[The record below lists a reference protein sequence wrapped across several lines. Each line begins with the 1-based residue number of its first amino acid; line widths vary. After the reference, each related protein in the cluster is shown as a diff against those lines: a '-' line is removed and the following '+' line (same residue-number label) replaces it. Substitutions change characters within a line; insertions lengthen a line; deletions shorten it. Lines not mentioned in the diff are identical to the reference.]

1 MTRTGTIHGICV
13 WFEARLFGNI
23 GYSSRPG
30 SQSVHGQLFL
40 AWLQP
45 VRVEEGA
52 KIHVGLRADLISRDY
67 IWRWETKIPGTS
79 DHPAIHF
86 TQSSFQGA
94 AFSSQS
100 LRRQELN
107 YIPTLSEVGQ
117 AELWILERM
126 KGDATLQSIAQ
137 GAFEQ
142 FPGLFTSW
150 QAAFDRV
157 AELSKRL
164 SR

>member
-1 MTRTGTIHGICV
+1 LRLVRG
-13 WFEARLFGNI
+13 EALRKHRVLFPAGKPI
-23 GYSSRPG
+23 GSWSA
-30 SQSVHGQLFL
+30 V
-40 AWLQP
+40 
-45 VRVEEGA
+45 
-52 KIHVGLRADLISRDY
+52 
-67 IWRWETKIPGTS
+67 
-79 DHPAIHF
+79 
-86 TQSSFQGA
+86 
-94 AFSSQS
+94 FSSQS